1 MRVKWT
7 HAESLYKH
15 FRAIGGVGYTV
26 LKDSDLA
33 EVCVEDEANG
43 EMRVVVSEQDYQS
56 FEVQAYPKSLAP
68 ILLNWVSALG
78 RLP

>member
-15 FRAIGGVGYTV
+15 FRAIGGVGYTL
-26 LKDSDLA
+26 LKDSDL
-33 EVCVEDEANG
+33 DEICIEADAQG
-43 EMRVVVSEQDYQS
+43 EMQVVTSEQEYQS

-68 ILLNWVSALG
+68 ILMNWIRSLK
-78 RLP
+78 